1 MPELT
6 LPLILQ
12 MIGTTIMILGVAFRR
27 GNLRNFTMMR
37 KREAA
42 ILLLSSLQTT
52 DFVRGLLIIFDLPD
66 NASMSTIND
75 LPEDKYVALYVV
87 LGTWERLGILVYHR
101 EIDITLVEDSFS
113 GAILQSWQ
121 KLERYLTEW
130 RAAIGR
136 DMAMEWFQWL
146 TERIA
151 ERQIGARTLPAYQAH
166 RGWKP

>member
-1 MPELT
+1 
-6 LPLILQ
+6 
-12 MIGTTIMILGVAFRR
+12 MILGVAFSLW
-27 GNLRNFTMMR
+27 NLRNFYAMR

-66 NASMSTIND
+66 NAGMTTINA

-101 EIDITLVEDSFS
+101 EIDLALVEDSFS
-113 GAILQSWQ
+113 GAILQSWN
-121 KLERYLTEW
+121 KTERYLMEW
-130 RAAIGR
+130 RESIGR

-146 TERIA
+146 AERIA
-151 ERQIGARTLPAYQAH
+151 ERQSGARALPAYKVH
-166 RGWKP
+166 RNWKP